1 MFKLKSYFWMT
12 LALLATVSTAYA
24 ADYKIGVVN
33 AVKVMQA
40 APQAEAAM
48 KKLESE
54 FSGRDKQIANEQK
67 SLKTLEDR
75 MAKDAAIMS
84 ESERTRLERDIINKR
99 RDLKRSADEFRED
112 VQFRRNE
119 EMGKIQRLIL
129 EAINGVASEGK
140 YDLVLGEG
148 VLFSSKAVDISDLV
162 IAKMKR
168 AGR

>member
-1 MFKLKSYFWMT
+1 MFKLKSNFWMM
-12 LALLATVSTAYA
+12 LALLATATTAAA

-119 EMGKIQRLIL
+119 EMGKIQRQIL

-148 VLFSSKAVDISDLV
+148 VLFSSKAVDISDQV
-162 IAKMKR
+162 IAKMKK

>member
-1 MFKLKSYFWMT
+1 MLKLKHFFWM
-12 LALLATVSTAYA
+12 AMAILATTTSAQA

-75 MAKDAAIMS
+75 LTKDAAIMS

-129 EAINGVASEGK
+129 EAITAVANEGK
-140 YDLVLGEG
+140 YDVVLGEG
-148 VLFSSKAVDISDLV
+148 VLFSSKAVDISDQV
-162 IAKMKR
+162 IAKMKKG
-168 AGR
+168 GR

>member
-1 MFKLKSYFWMT
+1 MLKLKHFFWMS
-12 LALLATVSTAYA
+12 LAILVATTSAQA

-48 KKLESE
+48 MKLESE

-75 MAKDAAIMS
+75 LTKDAAIMS

-129 EAINGVASEGK
+129 EAITAVANEGK
-140 YDLVLGEG
+140 YDVVLGEG
-148 VLFSSKAVDISDLV
+148 VLFSSKAVDISDQV
-162 IAKMKR
+162 IAKMKKG
-168 AGR
+168 GR

>member
-12 LALLATVSTAYA
+12 LAFLATASTAYA

-75 MAKDAAIMS
+75 MAKDAAIMN

-162 IAKMKR
+162 IAEMKK

>member
-1 MFKLKSYFWMT
+1 MLKLKHFFWMS
-12 LALLATVSTAYA
+12 LAILATTTAAQA

-54 FSGRDKQIANEQK
+54 FTGREKQIANEQK

-75 MAKDAAIMS
+75 LTKDAAIMS

-119 EMGKIQRLIL
+119 ELGKVQRLIF
-129 EAINGVASEGK
+129 EAINAVANEGK

-148 VLFSSKAVDISDLV
+148 VLFSSKSVDISDQV
-162 IAKMKR
+162 IAKMKKG
-168 AGR
+168 GR